1 MINRITKPAWNEE
14 YRAFEFKRPDGKGQL
29 NDTETLT
36 TAAVICTEE
45 ATGADTSATM
55 IAEAAVYNSTAVK
68 YKLKGGTKGLIYRLE
83 FQVVT
88 SNNQKL
94 SDTLVVEV
102 I

>member
-29 NDTETLT
+29 NVTETLIG
-36 TAAVICTEE
+36 AAVICTEE
-45 ATGADTSATM
+45 ATGTDTSSTM
-55 IAEAAVYNSTAVK
+55 ITEAAVYNNTAVK
-68 YKLKGGTKGLIYRLE
+68 YKLKGGTKGIVYRLE
-83 FQVVT
+83 FQVTT
-88 SNNQKL
+88 SNSQKL